1 MAETLI
7 LGGIAIEVA
16 YKQVKRLR
24 MTVYPPDGR
33 VRISAPVNAGP
44 GAVRNFALSKLPWIE
59 KHRARFRSRAHAGG
73 TGDDAVRYVWGEAL
87 PLEIIQRQGYRKIVF
102 KDKRIQ
108 LYVPPDCSPAKK
120 QELLDKW
127 YRRLLDAAAPELI
140 RKWAPAIGVEVKGF
154 YTRKMKSHWGSCNYG
169 KKTIRLNT
177 ELAKRSPECLEYVIV
192 HELIHLIEASHNRNF
207 YRLMNVFMP
216 GWKEI
221 RKKMNSG
228 EL

>member
-1 MAETLI
+1 MAENLI
-7 LGGIAIEVA
+7 LGGIVIEVA

-33 VRISAPVNAGP
+33 VRISAPLGAGP
-44 GAVRNFALSKLPWIE
+44 GTIRHFALSKLPWIE
-59 KHRARFRSRAHAGG
+59 KHRAQFRSRLRTGG
-73 TGDDAVRYVWGEAL
+73 GDDTVQYVWGEAL
-87 PLEIIQRQGYRKIVF
+87 PLEIIQRRGYRKIAV
-102 KDKRIQ
+102 KDKTIRM
-108 LYVPPDCSPAKK
+108 YVPPDCSAAKQ

-127 YRRLLDAAAPELI
+127 FRRLLDGAAPELI
-140 RKWAPAIGVEVKGF
+140 RKWASAIGVEVKGF
-154 YTRKMKSHWGSCNYG
+154 YTRKMKSHWGSCNYS

-177 ELAKRSPECLEYVIV
+177 ELAKRNPACLEYVIV
-192 HELIHLIEASHNRNF
+192 HELVHLIEISHNRNF
-207 YRLMNVFMP
+207 YRLMNAFMP